1 MSNEKNYHSPL
12 FGITAFL
19 EDLEVVSSG
28 FVFQNQFKSVKFQSP
43 VDRFS
48 RRVGSQKLLKSFLV
62 RKSFVL
68 DPPTFSDG
76 ETNVYDFISM
86 QNLLDVPQKS
96 GHFMNAMASEKF
108 KDYCWPVLTSRRV
121 IEVFRS
127 DNDDRKDP
135 KEDVPFGEQYSDLA
149 ISQMQWQN
157 GFSAIIPRIQY
168 PGGPSHLVN
177 TLFDSS
183 FFVHCPNNQL
193 MRLSYSRHLEGVL
206 DSICQMVTRLYRF

>member
-1 MSNEKNYHSPL
+1 MSNKKNSHSPL

-28 FVFQNQFKSVKFQSP
+28 FVFQNQFKSVKFQQP
-43 VDRFS
+43 ADRFS
-48 RRVGSQKLLKSFLV
+48 RRGSQKLLKSFLV

-76 ETNVYDFISM
+76 ETNTHDFTSM

-108 KDYCWPVLTSRRV
+108 KDYCWPVLASRRV
-121 IEVFRS
+121 IENFRS
-127 DNDDRKDP
+127 DSDDRKDS
-135 KEDVPFGEQYSDLA
+135 EDDDVLFREKYSDLV
-149 ISQMQWQN
+149 ISQTQWQN
-157 GFSAIIPRIQY
+157 RFSVVLPRIEY
-168 PGGPSHLVN
+168 SGRPSYLVN
-177 TLFDSS
+177 SLFDSS

-206 DSICQMVTRLYRF
+206 DSICQMVMR